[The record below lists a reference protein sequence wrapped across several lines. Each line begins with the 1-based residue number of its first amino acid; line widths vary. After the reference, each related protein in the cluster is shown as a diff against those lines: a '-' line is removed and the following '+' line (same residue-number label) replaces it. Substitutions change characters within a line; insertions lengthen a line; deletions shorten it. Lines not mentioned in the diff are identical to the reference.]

1 MILSLTQDCADSC
14 KKSLVI
20 GSASSDTADAF
31 AEAGCTTLETAK
43 TLTDASPCL
52 QRFPAKQRSA
62 FLQQVAAADITGTWY
77 LANHK
82 IYTRQAHCLVALLFT
97 KLVMLYHLIFCAQAN
112 ACAQIYL
119 CTLTGPVQPFK
130 NINSMSHFRELP
142 PLISR
147 SLYIILQDQDLRDAD
162 PQRVLPPQLYKHKQS
177 RLSNAKLL
185 THESECLQGVPS
197 QAVDRFLEL
206 VALYDIPEGTT

>member
-1 MILSLTQDCADSC
+1 
-14 KKSLVI
+14 
-20 GSASSDTADAF
+20 
-31 AEAGCTTLETAK
+31 
-43 TLTDASPCL
+43 
-52 QRFPAKQRSA
+52 
-62 FLQQVAAADITGTWY
+62 
-77 LANHK
+77 
-82 IYTRQAHCLVALLFT
+82 
-97 KLVMLYHLIFCAQAN
+97 MLYQLIFCAQAN

-130 NINSMSHFRELP
+130 NLNSISYFREQP

-147 SLYIILQDQDLRDAD
+147 SLCIILQDQDLRDAD
-162 PQRVLPPQLYKHKQS
+162 PQRVLPSQLYKHKQS